1 MPVTS
6 VLNPTSEAFEQ
17 TEDLL
22 QKNCFQSWNFSMSRR
37 KKQGSGVI
45 LTVLMYQRKAAE
57 THLVKA
63 LTATS
68 LFLGKH
74 PKINNPISGLVRIIS
89 TAALPLQHL
98 VARRQSSERV
108 CTFKNTICMSLSQSF
123 YHRASC
129 ADGQESRTCN
139 KCPHKGH
146 ERVESWRKVRPV
158 FIPLLSFFTG
168 STTLWPSLAFALES
182 LSPSYSHILSV
193 ADTSFELWNLIFLS

>member
-1 MPVTS
+1 
-6 VLNPTSEAFEQ
+6 
-17 TEDLL
+17 
-22 QKNCFQSWNFSMSRR
+22 MSRR

-63 LTATS
+63 LTATG

-158 FIPLLSFFTG
+158 FIPLLS
-168 STTLWPSLAFALES
+168 SQVPQHCDQALHLLWSHFPPAIPIYFLWLTPHLNFEIWYFSLKRLPLFCD
-182 LSPSYSHILSV
+182 LSHP
-193 ADTSFELWNLIFLS
+193 